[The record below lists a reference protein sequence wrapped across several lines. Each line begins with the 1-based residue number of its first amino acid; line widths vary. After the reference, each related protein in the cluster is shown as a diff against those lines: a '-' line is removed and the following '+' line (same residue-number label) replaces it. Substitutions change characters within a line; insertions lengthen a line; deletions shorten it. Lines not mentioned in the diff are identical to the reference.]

1 MAQPPHPSRAPLTA
15 PIAAGRPGVPP
26 AALAPPKKAT
36 IVVVRADDGLAT
48 YSLLIDD
55 VPQKLS
61 ANSAHWDDAS
71 PWAAGVY
78 NGTYSPLHGRTA
90 AFLLSPVANRSAIK
104 FHMGSVT
111 AHSEGCIVT
120 PLPHVQEIIDTLH
133 ARHFP
138 LDQVKFDIRGNYDI
152 GYRLGLAGPP
162 GPVAPGSRFD
172 LVLWLTG
179 GGATHGVSKD
189 ICFYIVSDTLT
200 YERDYTLRVGEPMP
214 VYRTDTSYPFRPGGF
229 WVRLAATQPQKTFE
243 LILRP
248 AHAATAANKAVFK
261 ILMYKIVNNAVGI
274 PPYFYTPSDYSL
286 VLAAA
291 TETEPLQIA
300 PAARAAPGFHPGVP
314 AAVTLGQ

>member
-1 MAQPPHPSRAPLTA
+1 MAQSPQPSRGQPAGP
-15 PIAAGRPGVPP
+15 PAAGRPTAPP
-26 AALAPPKKAT
+26 ALPVPPKKAT
-36 IVVVRADDGLAT
+36 IVVVRADNGLAT

-55 VPQKLS
+55 VAQKLS

-71 PWAAGVY
+71 PWVAGVY

-120 PLPHVQEIIDTLH
+120 PLPHVQEIIDTLN

-162 GPVAPGSRFD
+162 GPVALGSRFD
-172 LVLWLTG
+172 LVLSLTG
-179 GGATHGVSKD
+179 AGATNGVSKD
-189 ICFYIVSDTLT
+189 IWFYIASDSLT
-200 YERDYTLRVGEPMP
+200 YDRDYTLRVGEPMP
-214 VYRTDTSYPFRPGGF
+214 VFRTDTSYPFRPGGF
-229 WVRLAATQPQKTFE
+229 WVRLPATEQQKTFE
-243 LILRP
+243 LMLRP
-248 AHAATAANKAVFK
+248 AHAATAAKAAVFK
-261 ILMYKIVNNAVGI
+261 IRMYKIVNNAVGI

-291 TETEPLQIA
+291 TETEPLQVA
-300 PAARAAPGFHPGVP
+300 AAARAAPMIHPGVP
-314 AAVTLGQ
+314 AAAAHGR